1 MGMDLRPEGLAMT
14 AINRVAHQTQQGE
27 RGNEP
32 DRNPLRFGR
41 AMPIID
47 ASAADTAAGSP
58 GNSYLLY
65 KLAVGRSAIG
75 EAALDEAEIARLRD
89 SVVVGMPMPPSSNLR
104 DIDLK
109 AIAEWIAQGAPV
121 PACQ

>member
-1 MGMDLRPEGLAMT
+1 MGMDLRPEGLAIT
-14 AINRVAHQTQQGE
+14 AINRVARQTQQGE